1 MTLVRQLDSA
11 LARAAARA
19 TASCTAW
26 RPAGSPC
33 VTCGP
38 GDLVARQLRV
48 AFQPIVVE
56 RHGGWSV
63 FAYEALVRGAAGEPA
78 GEVLAALRQAADP
91 HVLDLACRLAGL
103 RDAAALGLHRSEAL
117 LSLNVLPSATLNP
130 ETCLGA
136 TLAAA
141 RRLGFA
147 PDQILFEITEAEQSR
162 DPGRLRDTVAA
173 QRAHGVRIAIDDFGA
188 GYAGLGLLV
197 EFQPDIVKLD
207 MQLLRGVDRD
217 PVRARIVAA
226 IARVCHDLGI
236 TMIAEGIETPEE
248 LAALHDMGI
257 RHFQGYLLARPALGA
272 LPDVIAEA
280 VTLSQAAPIGFGKPW
295 QTVRRNRAIRAVPAE
310 RVRCRPGVPSD
321 EAALPA
327 V

>member
-1 MTLVRQLDSA
+1 M
-11 LARAAARA
+11 
-19 TASCTAW
+19 
-26 RPAGSPC
+26 
-33 VTCGP
+33 
-38 GDLVARQLRV
+38 ARQLRV